1 MGVLMAARKPVVG
14 DRFRNLKV
22 TWQNE
27 WLVEAIRIGTDGHE
41 YAQLRSVLDHSLR
54 KTLSLS
60 ALSEPT
66 RFVLVT
72 NAENPVPQ

>member
-1 MGVLMAARKPVVG
+1 MATRKPVVG

-27 WLVEAIRIGTDGHE
+27 WIVEAIRMGADGHE
-41 YAQLRSVLDHSLR
+41 YAQLRSVLDHTLR

-60 ALSEPT
+60 VLSEPT
-66 RFVLVT
+66 RFVFVT
-72 NAENPVPQ
+72 NAESPVSG

>member
-1 MGVLMAARKPVVG
+1 MVG

-27 WLVEAIRIGTDGHE
+27 WIVEAIRMGADGHE
-41 YAQLRSVLDHSLR
+41 YAQLRSVLDHTLR

-60 ALSEPT
+60 VLSEPT
-66 RFVLVT
+66 RFVFVT
-72 NAENPVPQ
+72 NAESPVSG